1 MSAVRAAAPL
11 DLVTVRRKLRDVRE
25 ALAAAVELLGE
36 LYDGRAWVALELPS
50 WQALVDQE
58 LPELA
63 QLLTVAEKR
72 AVVLELR
79 QRGMSLRAAAAPAGV
94 SAATA
99 KTWAD
104 DAGVQLASVT
114 SLDGRVR
121 PGSSTSSTACRCSP
135 ARSIDCSSSSTTCSP
150 RGTGASGAGRRDS
163 TPGNRSALIDPAA
176 LSEVGASVLNMTD
189 VALERSWTQEGRPRL
204 NRRGLEAG
212 PGPWWDEPDKVQW
225 IDPATDLDC
234 LAVRGPF
241 GAWCG

>member
-1 MSAVRAAAPL
+1 MRAVRAAAPL

-121 PGSSTSSTACRCSP
+121 PGSSTSTST
-135 ARSIDCSSSSTTCSP
+135 
-150 RGTGASGAGRRDS
+150 
-163 TPGNRSALIDPAA
+163 
-176 LSEVGASVLNMTD
+176 
-189 VALERSWTQEGRPRL
+189 RPRL
-204 NRRGLEAG
+204 TNVARAMLVVREVGDAGVTVHDLTRRLRLHHGATSALLSRLAADG
-212 PGPWWDEPDKVQW
+212 RLTYRA
-225 IDPATDLDC
+225 PAK
-234 LAVRGPF
+234 RGQT
-241 GAWCG
+241 GRYVVEG

>member
-1 MSAVRAAAPL
+1 
-11 DLVTVRRKLRDVRE
+11 
-25 ALAAAVELLGE
+25 
-36 LYDGRAWVALELPS
+36 GRAWVALELPS

-121 PGSSTSSTACRCSP
+121 PGSSTSTST
-135 ARSIDCSSSSTTCSP
+135 
-150 RGTGASGAGRRDS
+150 
-163 TPGNRSALIDPAA
+163 
-176 LSEVGASVLNMTD
+176 
-189 VALERSWTQEGRPRL
+189 RPRL
-204 NRRGLEAG
+204 TNVARAMLVVREVGDAGVTVHDLTRRLRLHHG
-212 PGPWWDEPDKVQW
+212 PTSALLSRLAADGRLTYRA
-225 IDPATDLDC
+225 PAK
-234 LAVRGPF
+234 RGQT
-241 GAWCG
+241 GR

>member
-121 PGSSTSSTACRCSP
+121 PGSSTSTST
-135 ARSIDCSSSSTTCSP
+135 
-150 RGTGASGAGRRDS
+150 
-163 TPGNRSALIDPAA
+163 
-176 LSEVGASVLNMTD
+176 
-189 VALERSWTQEGRPRL
+189 RPRL
-204 NRRGLEAG
+204 TNVARAVLVIREAG
-212 PGPWWDEPDKVQW
+212 AAGITVHDLTKRLRLNQCATSALLSRLAADGRLTYRA
-225 IDPATDLDC
+225 PAKRGQTGTYA
-234 LAVRGPF
+234 AV
-241 GAWCG
+241 